1 MTRAFRDGHTETWWA
16 ADATLGWWGP
26 DGTTRLVVATADP
39 GTLPDKATWYLAT
52 NLPRPGGP
60 REAGSPHPAADLA
73 EIMRIYGI
81 RHWIEQSYKQVKDE
95 LGWAD
100 FQVRSD
106 VAIRRHQALVNCA
119 FSFCWD
125 AWFADHPPHHD
136 VRHRSRNPAAERG
149 GPPAAAAA
157 AAVLAPGDQGRP
169 RLAFPVDRIAALVGR
184 MVQGAPAP
192 PAAGTD
198 RLRRA
203 GHGLHLYIHN

>member
-1 MTRAFRDGHTETWWA
+1 
-16 ADATLGWWGP
+16 
-26 DGTTRLVVATADP
+26 VVATADP

-73 EIMRIYGI
+73 EITRIYGI

-106 VAIRRHQALVNCA
+106 AAIRRHQVLVNCA

-125 AWFADHPPHHD
+125 AWFAD
-136 VRHRSRNPAAERG
+136 PATARR
-149 GPPAAAAA
+149 A
-157 AAVLAPGDQGRP
+157 
-169 RLAFPVDRIAALVGR
+169 RLAHPVDHAAALVGR
-184 MVQGAPAP
+184 LVERAPARAAASP
-192 PAAGTD
+192 DDLSPGGPRPAP
-198 RLRRA
+198 
-203 GHGLHLYIHN
+203 LHP